1 MWEVDHKEGWVLK
14 KWCFQTAVL
23 EKTLESPL
31 GNKEIQAVNSK
42 GNQSWIFIGRT
53 EAEAETPILWLPD
66 AKSWPI
72 GKDSDAEGG
81 RRKGWQRMRWLNGIT
96 NSLDMSV
103 SQLWEMVKDR
113 ETWHAAVHGI
123 TKSQTWLIYWTT
135 TMPRQRR
142 LPNIPQEPEIPLQ
155 SVTSLL
161 SSSLCI
167 KTIFNSLFDPIDQSV
182 PRMWQFYFQNAS
194 CILCLSLSLITTTL
208 IWPSLALNWL

>member
-1 MWEVDHKEGWVLK
+1 MWRTDS
-14 KWCFQTAVL
+14 F
-23 EKTLESPL
+23 EKTLML
-31 GNKEIQAVNSK
+31 GKIE
-42 GNQSWIFIGRT
+42 
-53 EAEAETPILWLPD
+53 
-66 AKSWPI
+66 
-72 GKDSDAEGG
+72 G
-81 RRKGWQRMRWLNGIT
+81 RRRRGQQRMRWLDGIT
-96 NSLDMSV
+96 NSRDMSL
-103 SQLWEMVKDR
+103 SKLREIVKDR